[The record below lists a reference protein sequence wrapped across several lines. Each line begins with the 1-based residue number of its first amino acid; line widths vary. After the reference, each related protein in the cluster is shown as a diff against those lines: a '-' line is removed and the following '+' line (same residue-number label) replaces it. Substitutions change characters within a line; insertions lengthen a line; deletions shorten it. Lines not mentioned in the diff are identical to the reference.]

1 MGEGGDVSKEQ
12 VLRRDVPWETYMTAK
27 LISGTDLQLLRR
39 YDHRAPEVQAALLA
53 EDGPAYVRTFLAVL
67 RNVTKEET
75 VEYALALVE
84 DALAASPKH
93 AALFHDPALAGED
106 VYGPFLRLL
115 SRKSWFTLEKSAK
128 ILTLV
133 ISARPSKHA
142 APLPAP
148 AMPAANGVDSSSAAR
163 GQSME
168 DIQRTLVEWLCG
180 QLKQPA
186 HAARAIPTAV
196 SALATLLREV
206 PVRAMFVS
214 ADGVKLL
221 APLLSPASSQQYM
234 QLLYETALCV
244 WLLSF
249 HDAAVNAI
257 ANTRILPRL
266 IEVVKTSTKEKVVR
280 VAVLTFKNLM
290 PKGSFG
296 NTMVELGLPKLVASL
311 QLHAWV
317 DEDLREALRVLE
329 EGLKLNI
336 KTLSSFDKYKQEV
349 LRVLVTLLDSSRD
362 SRTLAVAC
370 YDVGQFIQVHPAGR
384 GIVSD
389 LKAKERVLKHMA
401 HPDPEVQKQALMCV
415 QKLLLSSKYVN
426 YLQ

>member
-39 YDHRAPEVQAALLA
+39 YDHRSPEVQAALLA
-53 EDGPAYVRTFLAVL
+53 EDGLAYVRTFLAVL

-84 DALAASPKH
+84 DVLANSPKH

-115 SRKSWFTLEKSAK
+115 SCKSWFTLEKSAK

-148 AMPAANGVDSSSAAR
+148 AMPAANVVNSSSAAP

-196 SALATLLREV
+196 SALTTLLREV

-349 LRVLVTLLDSSRD
+349 LSGTLDWTPMHKDATFWRENIMRFEEND
-362 SRTLAVAC
+362 FQARLAT
-370 YDVGQFIQVHPAGR
+370 DPQSPAGAGDIAR
-384 GIVSD
+384 FITGLADIGCGM
-389 LKAKERVLKHMA
+389 L
-401 HPDPEVQKQALMCV
+401 
-415 QKLLLSSKYVN
+415 
-426 YLQ
+426 